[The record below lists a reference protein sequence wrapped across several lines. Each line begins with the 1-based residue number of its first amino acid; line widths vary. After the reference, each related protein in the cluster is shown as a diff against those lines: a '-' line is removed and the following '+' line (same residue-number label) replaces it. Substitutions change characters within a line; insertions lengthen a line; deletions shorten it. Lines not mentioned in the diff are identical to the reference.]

1 LHSVSQSAI
10 LHYVTESATA
20 SRATERKQATAAR
33 LTQLCRTLT
42 AERGL
47 NGFTIEE
54 VCGEVGISR
63 RTFFNYFPSK
73 EEAVF
78 GVDESDE
85 LRRFSGDFL
94 ALGSRGWPAVVDDL
108 VRFIADYVRDTGHDM
123 TEHTQFMTML
133 EREPKLLARFVGL
146 GREREAQL
154 LELVALREGVA
165 TGDPLARA
173 SVDLFTT
180 IMRSTADRLSDPRVA
195 ADFGAAL
202 LDSLTAL
209 REVLAPGKASS

>member
-1 LHSVSQSAI
+1 MI
-10 LHYVTESATA
+10 ESATT
-20 SRATERKQATAAR
+20 SRATERKQATSAR
-33 LTQLCRTLT
+33 VTALCRTLA

-54 VCGEVGISR
+54 VCSEIGISR

-78 GVDESDE
+78 GIDKSDE
-85 LRRFSGDFL
+85 LRRFAEEFL

-108 VRFIADYVRDTGHDM
+108 LGFIAAYLHDTGHDM
-123 TEHTQFMTML
+123 TEHTRFMTLL
-133 EREPKLLARFVGL
+133 EREPRLLTRFIGL

-154 LELVALREGVA
+154 AELVALREGVPA
-165 TGDPLARA
+165 ADARVRA
-173 SVDLFTT
+173 SVDVFSTV
-180 IMRSTADRLSDPRVA
+180 MRSTADRLSDPRVS

-202 LDSLTAL
+202 LETLTAL
-209 REVLAPGKASS
+209 REVLAPARPGKATQ

>member
-1 LHSVSQSAI
+1 MN
-10 LHYVTESATA
+10 ESATA
-20 SRATERKQATAAR
+20 SRATERRQATAAR
-33 LTQLCRTLT
+33 VTQLCRRLT

-47 NGFTIEE
+47 GGFTIEE
-54 VCGEVGISR
+54 VCSEVGISR

-85 LRRFSGDFL
+85 LRRFSEEFL
-94 ALGSRGWPAVVDDL
+94 ALGSRGWSAVLDDL
-108 VRFIADYVRDTGHDM
+108 VHFIADYVRATGHDM
-123 TEHTQFMTML
+123 TEHTQFMTLL
-133 EREPKLLARFVGL
+133 EREPKLLTRFVGL

-154 LELVALREGVA
+154 VELVALREGVA
-165 TGDPLARA
+165 TSDALARA

-202 LDSLTAL
+202 LESLTSL
-209 REVLAPGKASS
+209 REVLAPGKATA

>member
-1 LHSVSQSAI
+1 M
-10 LHYVTESATA
+10 TESAIA
-20 SRATERKQATAAR
+20 SRAAERKQATAAR
-33 LTQLCRTLT
+33 LTQICRALT

-54 VCGEVGISR
+54 VCSEVGVSR

-73 EEAVF
+73 EDAVF
-78 GVDESDE
+78 GIDEADE
-85 LRRFSGDFL
+85 LRRFSEEFL
-94 ALGSRGWPAVVDDL
+94 SLGSRGWPAVVDDL
-108 VRFIADYVRDTGHDM
+108 VRFIAEYVRDTGHDM
-123 TEHTQFMTML
+123 TEHTTFMTLL
-133 EREPKLLARFVGL
+133 EREPKLLSRFVGL

-165 TGDPLARA
+165 TSDARARA

-180 IMRSTADRLSDPRVA
+180 IMRSTADRLSDPLVA

-202 LDSLTAL
+202 LNSLTAL
-209 REVLAPGKASS
+209 REVLAPGKASE